1 VVAGGPLFSA
11 QRERYAYVDHLV
23 LNEAELT
30 LPAFLRDLAAGRAQH
45 LYTTQ
50 EFADLRATP
59 IPRWDLIRMRSYASM
74 PVQFS
79 RGCPFDCEFCDVTAQ
94 LGRRP
99 RTKSP
104 DQVVR
109 ELDRLCELGWRDGV
123 FFVDDN
129 LIGNRKCFQRDLLPA
144 LLKWRK
150 RHRGMPFNGQ
160 ASINLADDEPLVH
173 RMVRAGFDAVFVGI
187 ETPDE
192 AALSECGKRQNLPRD
207 LVADVRCLQRAGLQ
221 VQGGFI
227 LGFDSDSASTP
238 RRLLEFVQKSGIT
251 TAMVGLLQALPGTR
265 LYQRMKAA
273 GRLLEAGSGDN
284 VDGTTNI
291 VPLEGP
297 AGFRAS
303 TRSCCAGC
311 TPRARTTSAS
321 GRCCGTTTRRGSR
334 RG

>member
-1 VVAGGPLFSA
+1 
-11 QRERYAYVDHLV
+11 
-23 LNEAELT
+23 
-30 LPAFLRDLAAGRAQH
+30 
-45 LYTTQ
+45 
-50 EFADLRATP
+50 
-59 IPRWDLIRMRSYASM
+59 M
-74 PVQFS
+74 
-79 RGCPFDCEFCDVTAQ
+79 
-94 LGRRP
+94 
-99 RTKSP
+99 
-104 DQVVR
+104 
-109 ELDRLCELGWRDGV
+109 

-227 LGFDSDSASTP
+227 LGFDSNSASTP